1 MVGFTAPPCES
12 GVIRATSTF
21 EAGLSQTRKWL
32 TLAAAIVGSSMAF
45 IDGSV
50 VNIALPA
57 IQQALHAD
65 MAATQWLVNAYLL
78 LLGALVLIGGSAADL
93 CGRRRIFALGIA
105 IFTAASIV
113 CGLSPNVAV
122 LIVSRAVQGLGAAL
136 LTPASLAILGATF
149 DDRERSRAIGIWAGA
164 SALTFAAGPLL
175 GGWLVDHVSWRAIF
189 LLNVPLAVIAVT
201 LALRFGCES
210 SDPDAKQ
217 LDWSG
222 AAAVALGLAAITL
235 GLSAIP
241 ASGFGDKT
249 VLAELGAGISF
260 LLVFLGI
267 EAGLGDRAMMPLSL
281 YRSREFSATNAL
293 TLLLYFALGGA
304 LYYLPFGLIRLGGFS
319 ATAAGAALL
328 PFALIMGFGAIFA
341 GTFADRLGPRL
352 LLTIGSVVAACGL
365 VMLGLVDLRQPYW
378 VGVFPSIVLLGVGM
392 AITVPPLTS
401 TVMAAAGKAHAGV
414 ASGVNNAVARIAG
427 LLAVAALG
435 AVLSASFSNQFS
447 ASTSAQANEA
457 LDAAMSGGSG
467 IDEKAIAAFERA
479 LHTIML
485 VAGSCAAL
493 AGLVGW
499 LWIGPSGAHSRS

>member
-1 MVGFTAPPCES
+1 M
-12 GVIRATSTF
+12 
-21 EAGLSQTRKWL
+21 
-32 TLAAAIVGSSMAF
+32 
-45 IDGSV
+45 
-50 VNIALPA
+50 
-57 IQQALHAD
+57 
-65 MAATQWLVNAYLL
+65 
-78 LLGALVLIGGSAADL
+78 
-93 CGRRRIFALGIA
+93 
-105 IFTAASIV
+105 
-113 CGLSPNVAV
+113 
-122 LIVSRAVQGLGAAL
+122 
-136 LTPASLAILGATF
+136 
-149 DDRERSRAIGIWAGA
+149 
-164 SALTFAAGPLL
+164 
-175 GGWLVDHVSWRAIF
+175 
-189 LLNVPLAVIAVT
+189 
-201 LALRFGCES
+201 
-210 SDPDAKQ
+210 
-217 LDWSG
+217 
-222 AAAVALGLAAITL
+222 
-235 GLSAIP
+235 
-241 ASGFGDKT
+241 
-249 VLAELGAGISF
+249 
-260 LLVFLGI
+260 
-267 EAGLGDRAMMPLSL
+267 
-281 YRSREFSATNAL
+281 
-293 TLLLYFALGGA
+293 
-304 LYYLPFGLIRLGGFS
+304 
-319 ATAAGAALL
+319 L

-352 LLTIGSVVAACGL
+352 LLTIGSVVAAYGL